1 MRDGCV
7 EVAAVRCMRE
17 NAFRVLCHWPIERL
31 EPHCALRRTFADCQ
45 DRFSSRFCGEL
56 LP

>member
-7 EVAAVRCMRE
+7 EAAAVRCVRE
-17 NAFRVLCHWPIERL
+17 NAFRVLFHWPIERL

-56 LP
+56 LQ